1 MHILN
6 ACAHKVSLIPT
17 SLPVGSLPLAHN
29 AEHFTSKEVVHKI
42 RGENDLK
49 NIVVKTVRRYG
60 KISSHRLEN
69 RRREKRSSHGKRLAT
84 RKNRRHP
91 VKSRFDTNGAPYDSA
106 NRALRFLG
114 ITA

>member
-6 ACAHKVSLIPT
+6 ACTHKVSLIPT

-42 RGENDLK
+42 RGENDRRENGSSLWK
-49 NIVVKTVRRYG
+49 NIVAQIRKIVVVKTVRRCG
-60 KISSHRLEN
+60 KNIVALQN
-69 RRREKRSSHGKRLAT
+69 RRREERSSHGKRLVT

-91 VKSRFDTNGAPYDSA
+91 VKIRFDTNGAP
-106 NRALRFLG
+106 
-114 ITA
+114 

>member
-6 ACAHKVSLIPT
+6 ACAHKVSHIPT

-69 RRREKRSSHGKRLAT
+69 RRRENGSSLWKNIVAQIRKIVVVKKDRLT
-84 RKNRRHP
+84 EN
-91 VKSRFDTNGAPYDSA
+91 D
-106 NRALRFLG
+106 
-114 ITA
+114 